1 MGLIL
6 ELVDE
11 IIPVRPNGNSTIT
24 DINFEQGIRTEIW
37 TLRHALPNAI
47 FQFLDCIIIPL
58 FTLMLITDVLH
69 HFSIGMAFVTVL
81 AVFSSLFSIF
91 QFLYFF
97 IKPVDTYLSFRD
109 RILGET
115 AIGSLASAIFKKSFK
130 VFIKPAK

>member
-11 IIPVRPNGNSTIT
+11 IIPVRPNGNSKIT
-24 DINFEQGIRTEIW
+24 DINLEQGIRTEIW
-37 TLRHALPNAI
+37 TLRHALPNVI

-58 FTLMLITDVLH
+58 FTLMLTTDVLH
-69 HFSIGMAFVTVL
+69 HFSIGMAFVAVL

>member
-11 IIPVRPNGNSTIT
+11 IIPLRPKGNSKIT
-24 DINFEQGIRTEIW
+24 DVNFEQGIMTETW

-47 FQFLDCIIIPL
+47 FQFVDCIIMPL
-58 FTLMLITDVLH
+58 LAFKLIMGLLH
-69 HFSIGMAFVTVL
+69 HFSILALIIAAL

-115 AIGSLASAIFKKSFK
+115 AIGSLASALFKKNFK
-130 VFIKPAK
+130 FFIKPVK